1 MSQEVPRL
9 MEYVLFNNETNPGK
23 KRYQKVAYFQGKVS
37 KGPMIPGNINK
48 HFSV

>member
-1 MSQEVPRL
+1 

-23 KRYQKVAYFQGKVS
+23 KRYQKVAYFQGKVR